1 MLLLQEGRINPGYL
15 CDTNNWSLFRSYWS
29 TIYWSPHLFFMMR
42 IISKTLHDYCIC
54 FHYRC
59 YSHHSYVRADY
70 HGDVVVFT
78 ITCHHHHH
86 HISSVC
92 LSNFSLVIITKSI
105 TIIFPPLL
113 VIIINPPLPYCQWT
127 KFCTGLDSNSA
138 INSNNQFQHVYNPNW
153 CGNSSSTVLS

>member
-105 TIIFPPLL
+105 TIIFPP
-113 VIIINPPLPYCQWT
+113 PPRHHHQSTSPILPMDKVLHRFRQQ
-127 KFCTGLDSNSA
+127 FCH
-138 INSNNQFQHVYNPNW
+138 QFQQSIPT
-153 CGNSSSTVLS
+153 CL

>member
-86 HISSVC
+86 ISSVC

-105 TIIFPPLL
+105 TIIFPP
-113 VIIINPPLPYCQWT
+113 PPRHHHQSTSPILPMDKVLHRFRQQ
-127 KFCTGLDSNSA
+127 FCH
-138 INSNNQFQHVYNPNW
+138 QFQQSIPT
-153 CGNSSSTVLS
+153 CL